1 MRIGAIFARGS
12 CRALKWMA
20 LFGVVFALGAAQAAA
35 QVKVTTPK
43 TVDEGGRL
51 TLSVSAKV
59 SVGPGLTA
67 ATTIVVTPT
76 VAVRTALGAGVAAT
90 DLTAAEVAAGLT
102 VADTD
107 DFDAPVPAALTLTV
121 QPHPTGGT
129 AEAVNRTLT
138 GTVTVQTRPD
148 LDAEDEGI
156 QVTYAVVN
164 NDDTNVTAQGGAEL
178 ALDADS
184 TGAQKVT
191 ISDTDDQVFEWKLTT
206 TSPSESGAINVTL
219 TADPTPVDRLHV
231 TAISVDKA
239 GYTVDT
245 SSHTFGNA
253 LDAGTGDDGPMASI
267 AITPPNPDGDRDTD
281 TITLRAL
288 VGGTNA
294 DRATPLEIEI
304 ADIHGLPMADKITA
318 TAFTVDDMGKKTK
331 DETMSIME
339 GGDPVYVTVTV
350 DRGEMGYPSGE
361 KLAVAVTADGSQ
373 ALDYRVDPPEIEIA
387 SGTGKKS
394 ADFMLWAAADDD
406 VGMEDLVLH
415 LTAKGATAKN
425 GSGEVMSM
433 FSIAIEDATTPL
445 VSAKDDAYDAI
456 MTALGDAP
464 LNPGDEVMIMTDD
477 LFTYDDDMVGVSFGT
492 SVDGAAVGAS
502 ASGEAVTLT
511 AMEPGEAEVTVTA
524 TAKPTSSSL
533 VVTQD
538 RASVA
543 RLTFPVSV
551 VMSELSVAVTADPME
566 IMEGGMSTI
575 TATASREVAESDG
588 EIMVGLEVI
597 GDGELSAASITIAAG
612 STMGTATVTATED
625 DDYADES
632 LTVIARGAGEAT
644 LTIMVTDND
653 EAPEPPEPTNLVT
666 AKSRDEIYPLLMAAG
681 LAGDDA
687 MFHPGDVAEL
697 DAGMMFDA
705 AEGVGVSY
713 AAESDDMMVA
723 GTSTSGSMVT
733 VTAGSAG
740 MAHVTITA
748 TATMADGVTTGQPA
762 TNVATV
768 TFSVNVVN
776 MPLAVTVSADP
787 MDMVEEGGMITVT
800 AMANRAVL
808 ADEEAMVTLT
818 ITGAVEMNEATIE
831 IAAGM
836 DSGTAMVQVLDDME
850 VAPMADITIVATG
863 SGIATPQ
870 TFTISVTENDSPRT
884 FTLSGPD
891 DMNLV
896 EGMEYE
902 LTVMADPAVSADTE
916 VVIMRDRSAST
927 ADDSDYTVESI
938 TILAGEASGSAML
951 MVTEDDMDDSG
962 AHMNEVL
969 VLFAMADNTQSNS
982 LEFNLWDAA
991 VPALP
996 VIAQLLLAA
1005 FLAIGGFRR
1014 YLRR

>member
-51 TLSVSAKV
+51 TISVSAKV
-59 SVGPGLTA
+59 SVGPGLDNP
-67 ATTIVVTPT
+67 TTITVTPT
-76 VAVRTALGAGVAAT
+76 VVARTAVGSGADAT
-90 DLTAAEVAAGLT
+90 DLTAAEAAAGLT
-102 VADTD
+102 AADAAD
-107 DFDAPVPAALTLTV
+107 YDAPVPAALVLTV

-129 AEAVNRTLT
+129 AEAVDRTLT
-138 GTVTVQTRPD
+138 GAITIQTRPD

-156 QVTYAVVN
+156 QVTYVVVN
-164 NDDTNVTAQGGAEL
+164 AAVADVTAQGGAAL

-219 TADPTPVDRLHV
+219 TADPTPVDRNHV

-245 SSHTFGNA
+245 PSHTFGANA
-253 LDAGTGDDGPMASI
+253 AEDDNDGPMASI

-288 VGGTNA
+288 MGGTNV
-294 DRATPLEIEI
+294 DRATPLEFEV
-304 ADIHGLPMADKITA
+304 ADVHGLPMADKIMA
-318 TAFTVDDMGKKTK
+318 TAFTIDDMNKKTK
-331 DETMSIME
+331 DEAMSIME

-373 ALDYRVDPPEIEIA
+373 ALDYRVDPPAIEIA

-456 MTALGDAP
+456 MTALGDDP

-477 LFTYDDDMVGVSFGT
+477 LFMYDDDRVGVSFGT

-502 ASGEAVTLT
+502 ASGEAVTLM

-524 TAKPTSSSL
+524 TATPTSSSL
-533 VVTQD
+533 VITQD

-588 EIMVGLEVI
+588 EVMVGLEVI

-612 STMGTATVTATED
+612 DTMGTATVTATED
-625 DDYADES
+625 DDDYEDES
-632 LTVIARGAGEAT
+632 LTVVARGAGEAT
-644 LTIMVTDND
+644 LTIMVSDND
-653 EAPEPPEPTNLVT
+653 EAPEP
-666 AKSRDEIYPLLMAAG
+666 
-681 LAGDDA
+681 
-687 MFHPGDVAEL
+687 
-697 DAGMMFDA
+697 
-705 AEGVGVSY
+705 
-713 AAESDDMMVA
+713 
-723 GTSTSGSMVT
+723 TS
-733 VTAGSAG
+733 
-740 MAHVTITA
+740 I
-748 TATMADGVTTGQPA
+748 
-762 TNVATV
+762 
-768 TFSVNVVN
+768 
-776 MPLAVTVSADP
+776 
-787 MDMVEEGGMITVT
+787 
-800 AMANRAVL
+800 
-808 ADEEAMVTLT
+808 
-818 ITGAVEMNEATIE
+818 
-831 IAAGM
+831 
-836 DSGTAMVQVLDDME
+836 
-850 VAPMADITIVATG
+850 
-863 SGIATPQ
+863 
-870 TFTISVTENDSPRT
+870 
-884 FTLSGPD
+884 TLSGPE

-896 EGMEYE
+896 EGMSYE
-902 LTVMADPAVSADTE
+902 ITAMANGPVTEDTMVELVQTDGTASPADYE
-916 VVIMRDRSAST
+916 V
-927 ADDSDYTVESI
+927 ENI
-938 TILAGEASGSAML
+938 TIMAGETMGSAML
-951 MVTEDDMDDSG
+951 MVNADEMTE
-962 AHMNEVL
+962 N
-969 VLFAMADNTQSNS
+969 ADNMAEMLT
-982 LEFNLWDAA
+982 LEGRVGAMKTNALSFYLWDAA

-996 VIAQLLLAA
+996 IIAQLLLAA
-1005 FLAIGGFRR
+1005 FLAIGGYRR